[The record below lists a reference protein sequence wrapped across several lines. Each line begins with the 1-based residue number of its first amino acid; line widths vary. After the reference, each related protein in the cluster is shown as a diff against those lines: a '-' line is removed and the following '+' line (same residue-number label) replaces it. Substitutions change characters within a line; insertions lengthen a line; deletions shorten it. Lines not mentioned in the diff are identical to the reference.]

1 MSRGPYQGYHLIA
14 QLPPAPD
21 GAERWSARTSD
32 GDSAEVILGGEDLE
46 RWVAELPSGGPW
58 VTVSSGRDD
67 GHSWALIPDPHA
79 RNFLQLRPA
88 PAHIAVAAT
97 REVLVALD
105 RLHRDGRHHGRLH
118 PAGVGF
124 DAEGQLKIR
133 PLYHEPP
140 LADPDGRP
148 ADAATDC
155 WLVGG
160 LLVYLLGGSWPPER
174 RDTSDFETTGVNAQR
189 LALLVSGLM
198 RDQRR
203 WRLQPARKAYQ
214 AATAVIRDIPDLAD
228 LLTSA
233 ARGEFQRAALPTP
246 QDEDMYGRAAAGGVR
261 LSLYED
267 AAPAPRVEPFLTS
280 PTVPAPPRPRLVPP
294 PAAPVVAPI
303 AAPAMSL
310 PQPPPPSLEVAPQPP
325 SESAANQE
333 VLEAAGEVL
342 EAAEEPLEAAGEPL
356 EVAGEADAY
365 DAPPIGLAIGL
376 AASVTSDPIEAPDD
390 APDDA
395 YDEPVDDEPVDDPPT
410 HESPVQSA
418 TLPSLEAEEEDLPTD
433 EEQLAAL
440 DPFAASVSTLQ
451 ALPEPDEDVEDQDT
465 ALGGDA
471 PSIPVALPEKPE
483 RAMRIHATS
492 IPQEIA
498 ERLAATRSLLQVD
511 ASIIPPEIAASLL
524 GEPAAPLSAG
534 YSEYEDDLNSMGL
547 ADPDAPIDEPAYA
560 PLDEGVAAIEE
571 RSPDP
576 DSMAASYA
584 MSSEPL
590 RVEAPPAVEVPDA
603 APTAPVVTN
612 AEQPERPA
620 PILSATRPPDEVPGV
635 SILERT
641 SQAETSGSFTGE
653 GPRITENSDRET
665 ELGAGKWT
673 EEGRSAEDLA
683 REMPDTP
690 IREMDLEE
698 SGKSWGLY
706 VAAVV
711 VLCVIAAVLAV
722 L

>member
-32 GDSAEVILGGEDLE
+32 GDSAEVILGDQALE
-46 RWVAELPSGGPW
+46 RWASDLPSGGPW

-67 GHSWALIPDPHA
+67 DRSWALIPDPHA

-88 PAHIAVAAT
+88 PAHIAVAAA

-105 RLHRDGRHHGRLH
+105 RLHRDGRFHGRLH

-124 DAEGQLKIR
+124 DARGELKIR

-140 LADPDGRP
+140 LSDPDGRP

-160 LLVYLLGGSWPPER
+160 LLLYLLGANWPPDRKDAEG
-174 RDTSDFETTGVNAQR
+174 FELKGVNAQR
-189 LALLVSGLM
+189 LSLLVSGLV

-214 AATAVIRDIPDLAD
+214 AATAVIRDIPDLEA

-233 ARGEFQRAALPTP
+233 SRGEFERAALPTSH
-246 QDEDMYGRAAAGGVR
+246 EETASTTRTAGGVR
-261 LSLYED
+261 LSLYEERR
-267 AAPAPRVEPFLTS
+267 PAPSPEPPLTS
-280 PTVPAPPRPRLVPP
+280 PTVPAPP
-294 PAAPVVAPI
+294 PAAYVARAEP
-303 AAPAMSL
+303 AAQVARPKPAATPALSV
-310 PQPPPPSLEVAPQPP
+310 PTPSLEAALPTPP
-325 SESAANQE
+325 ETGEA
-333 VLEAAGEVL
+333 LE
-342 EAAEEPLEAAGEPL
+342 AEEPLEAEEVPEEDDVLEAAGAPADEDEAIPAGAVDMPFSAPVDEPL
-356 EVAGEADAY
+356 
-365 DAPPIGLAIGL
+365 
-376 AASVTSDPIEAPDD
+376 AAL
-390 APDDA
+390 
-395 YDEPVDDEPVDDPPT
+395 DDEPVDDPPT

-440 DPFAASVSTLQ
+440 DPFAAAVHPLEPLP
-451 ALPEPDEDVEDQDT
+451 ALDEDVDDQDT
-465 ALGGDA
+465 ALGDA
-471 PSIPVALPEKPE
+471 LSVPVAPPPASDTLS
-483 RAMRIHATS
+483 MRIHATA

-511 ASIIPPEIAASLL
+511 ASIIPPEIAANLL
-524 GEPAAPLSAG
+524 SSEPVLRLNTD
-534 YSEYEDDLNSMGL
+534 YDEDDLNPMGL
-547 ADPDAPIDEPAYA
+547 ADPDAPIDEPDSDYNEAYA
-560 PLDEGVAAIEE
+560 RAADIQE
-571 RSPDP
+571 RSPAKEIL
-576 DSMAASYA
+576 AASYSMGGEPMPIEA
-584 MSSEPL
+584 PRHTPESTGDTPSEP
-590 RVEAPPAVEVPDA
+590 EAEPAA
-603 APTAPVVTN
+603 APS
-612 AEQPERPA
+612 EPA
-620 PILSATRPPDEVPGV
+620 AAVRSATRPPDEVPGV

-641 SQAETSGSFTGE
+641 AQPETSASFAGD

-711 VLCVIAAVLAV
+711 VLCLIAAILAV